1 MAIIKT
7 LDQINEIKKSNQIIA
22 RLYRDILPKYIKPGI
37 STYEIDKIVDDYI
50 RSQGAI
56 PACIGVPGPYGA
68 FPAATCISVN
78 EEVVHGVPNGRILQE
93 GDIVSIDTVTN
104 LNGYFGD
111 SAITFPV
118 GEIDEESKKLLEVT
132 EKSRTIGI
140 EMAVVGN
147 RLGDI
152 GHAIQQYVEKNG
164 FSVVRDYAGHGV
176 GLSMHEDPMVPNFGR
191 KGRGLKIENGMVL
204 AIEPMVNVGTYKLNM
219 KDDGWTVVT
228 KDGKRS
234 AHFEHSIARIM
245 RKMNDAVFYVEMS
258 RPKRGYYTAT
268 YKLITREPNS
278 LPEHEITRR
287 FFQMLEET
295 IRKNPP
301 YYLWTH
307 NRWKRTREE
316 FDKRYEVVKGKV
328 VPRE

>member
-1 MAIIKT
+1 MALIKT
-7 LDQINEIKKSNQIIA
+7 LDEIKEIKKSNQIIA
-22 RLYRDILPKYIKPGI
+22 RLYNDVLPKYIKPGI
-37 STYEIDKIVDDYI
+37 STYEIDKIVEDYI

-56 PACIGVPGPYGA
+56 PGCIGVPGPYGE

-78 EEVVHGVPNGRILQE
+78 EEVVHGVPNGRILQA
-93 GDIVSIDTVTN
+93 GDIVSIDTVTI
-104 LNGYFGD
+104 LNGYYGD
-111 SAITFPV
+111 SAKTFPV

-176 GLSMHEDPMVPNFGR
+176 GLAMHEDPMVPNFGR
-191 KGRGLKIENGMVL
+191 RGRGIKIENGMVL

-219 KDDGWTVVT
+219 KEDGWTVVT

-234 AHFEHSIARIM
+234 AHFEHSVAIIDG
-245 RKMNDAVFYVEMS
+245 KAVILS
-258 RPKRGYYTAT
+258 
-268 YKLITREPNS
+268 
-278 LPEHEITRR
+278 EI
-287 FFQMLEET
+287 
-295 IRKNPP
+295 
-301 YYLWTH
+301 
-307 NRWKRTREE
+307 
-316 FDKRYEVVKGKV
+316 D
-328 VPRE
+328 

>member
-1 MAIIKT
+1 MATIKT
-7 LDQINEIKKSNQIIA
+7 LDQIKEIKKSNQIIA

-37 STYEIDKIVDDYI
+37 STFEIDKIVDDYI

-56 PACIGVPGPYGA
+56 PGCIGVPGPYGA

-93 GDIVSIDTVTN
+93 GDIVSIDTVTI
-104 LNGYFGD
+104 LNGYYGD
-111 SAITFPV
+111 SAITFGV

-234 AHFEHSIARIM
+234 AHFEHSIAIIDG
-245 RKMNDAVFYVEMS
+245 KAVILS
-258 RPKRGYYTAT
+258 
-268 YKLITREPNS
+268 
-278 LPEHEITRR
+278 EI
-287 FFQMLEET
+287 
-295 IRKNPP
+295 
-301 YYLWTH
+301 
-307 NRWKRTREE
+307 
-316 FDKRYEVVKGKV
+316 D
-328 VPRE
+328 